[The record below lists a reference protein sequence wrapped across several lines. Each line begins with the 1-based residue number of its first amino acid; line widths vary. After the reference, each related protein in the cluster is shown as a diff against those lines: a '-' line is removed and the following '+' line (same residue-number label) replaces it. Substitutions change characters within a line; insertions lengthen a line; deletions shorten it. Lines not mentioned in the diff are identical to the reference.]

1 MSLDSFPRAEAQVT
15 LSRLSH
21 WEKRLEQEC
30 ELLRHHL
37 KSAEDISNAWGVE
50 EIPSQAPSLAR
61 LLETKQ
67 QQLAEVRSSARSISS
82 DLVNA
87 SCLVQRHARPEPQL
101 TAVSTTGIPTYNL
114 LPVPVMNLSAAAPRD
129 ARERG
134 EVVEPSTNP
143 HKVFDTRP
151 PWRPFTN
158 EKSLATHGTTTTELL
173 SPKRLVF

>member
-1 MSLDSFPRAEAQVT
+1 MAFPVAEAQVT

-30 ELLRHHL
+30 ELLQHHV
-37 KSAEDISNAWGVE
+37 KSAEDITNAWGVE

-67 QQLAEVRSSARSISS
+67 QQLADVRSSARSISS

-87 SCLVQRHARPEPQL
+87 SCMVNRHARPEPQL
-101 TAVSTTGIPTYNL
+101 TAVSSAGVPTYNL
-114 LPVPVMNLSAAAPRD
+114 LPRSTMNLSAAAPR
-129 ARERG
+129 ARET
-134 EVVEPSTNP
+134 EPAEPSTMTF
-143 HKVFDTRP
+143 KGMGMDTRP

-158 EKSLATHGTTTTELL
+158 EKSLASAGMTEVM

>member
-1 MSLDSFPRAEAQVT
+1 MSRDAFPRAEAQVT

-30 ELLRHHL
+30 ELLRHHV
-37 KSAEDISNAWGVE
+37 KSAEDITNAWGIE

-67 QQLAEVRSSARSISS
+67 QQLADVRASARSISS

-87 SCLVQRHARPEPQL
+87 SCLVNRHAQPQPTL
-101 TAVSTTGIPTYNL
+101 TAVSTAGAPTYNL
-114 LPVPVMNLSAAAPRD
+114 LPAPVMHLSAAAPRD
-129 ARERG
+129 ARPR
-134 EVVEPSTNP
+134 EPAEESATTIL
-143 HKVFDTRP
+143 KGFDTRP

-158 EKSLATHGTTTTELL
+158 EKSLATLGGMTEVI